1 MVENTKFYEKGEHY
15 SYCIR
20 KKRMCIKYSK
30 NYRNL
35 CGFFAQIPAKCQ
47 YIRSMGIQSK
57 SFRMRIESFM

>member
-1 MVENTKFYEKGEHY
+1 MENTKFYEKGEDY

-35 CGFFAQIPAKCQ
+35 CKFFAQIPVKMSAHAEYEHSVK
-47 YIRSMGIQSK
+47 K
-57 SFRMRIESFM
+57 L